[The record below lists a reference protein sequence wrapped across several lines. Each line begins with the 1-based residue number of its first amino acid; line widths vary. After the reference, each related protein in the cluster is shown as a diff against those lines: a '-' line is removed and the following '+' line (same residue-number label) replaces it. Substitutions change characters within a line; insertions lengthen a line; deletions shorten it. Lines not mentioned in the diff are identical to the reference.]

1 MGVENFVNSTVGI
14 GNRSTKRA
22 RVLLTAKIVTGSE
35 EIDARVR
42 DLSRKG
48 TLLECGEKFE
58 VGTEVTFKRGSTA
71 VPARVAWTGG
81 GRVGLE
87 FLSMIEEQELFV
99 RLKPAGD
106 ADGKSL
112 PGNQIYEKLSQRD
125 LKRAEAWGA
134 TVGLDIS
141 SRNF

>member
-1 MGVENFVNSTVGI
+1 MGVENFVNSTVGV

-22 RVLLTAKIVTGSE
+22 RVLLTAKIVTPSE

-48 TLLECGEKFE
+48 TLLECGEEFE
-58 VGTEVTFKRGSTA
+58 VGTEVTFKRGSTV

-87 FLSMIEEQELFV
+87 FLSMIEEEALFV
-99 RLKPAGD
+99 RLKPTAD
-106 ADGKSL
+106 ADSKSL

-134 TVGLDIS
+134 TVGLEIS
-141 SRNF
+141 SRSF